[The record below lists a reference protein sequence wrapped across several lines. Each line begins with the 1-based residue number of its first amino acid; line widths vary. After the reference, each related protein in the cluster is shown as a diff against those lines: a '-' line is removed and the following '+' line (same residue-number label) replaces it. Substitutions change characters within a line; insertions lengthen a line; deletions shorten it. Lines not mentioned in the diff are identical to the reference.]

1 MTEDEFDGLYVSN
14 VSEHSDIGYTLEV
27 NVEYPSELYDLHGDF
42 PLCPEKLKVTDD
54 MLSPYCQQLKED
66 LGLKEPSIG
75 KLIPNL
81 HNKTRYILHYKNLKL
96 YLVLGM
102 KLTKIH
108 RVLTLVERIY

>member
-1 MTEDEFDGLYVSN
+1 
-14 VSEHSDIGYTLEV
+14 
-27 NVEYPSELYDLHGDF
+27 
-42 PLCPEKLKVTDD
+42 

-96 YLVLGM
+96 YLDLGM

-108 RVLTLVERIY
+108 RVLTFQQSSWLKEYIDFNTEKRKQAANDLNYVTTLSLGKRWKICATE